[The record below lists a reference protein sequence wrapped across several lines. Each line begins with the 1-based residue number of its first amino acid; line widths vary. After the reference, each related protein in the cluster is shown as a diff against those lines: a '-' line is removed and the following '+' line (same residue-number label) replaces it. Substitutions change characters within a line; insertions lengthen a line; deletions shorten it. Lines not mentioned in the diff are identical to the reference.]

1 MLQTALATSGRA
13 DSLYEYCEDDDIFSE
28 CQRLGFTDDEMSV
41 VRLKQRDLR
50 HVKAVGTTGKRS
62 VMLSVVVA
70 LALEDGGALGELWRE
85 LRDYNLDTAFVELLR
100 CGRQTVSNGGCARSP
115 SPPAPDGEDLDIV
128 CDQIPVLGLEK
139 ASIFQEYA
147 SWLLQTAMSSSGKA
161 DSLYEYC
168 EDREVLTECNR
179 LGLSEQD
186 VGLVRLKEGN
196 LRNVRAVG
204 TSGKRSTMLALVV

>member
-1 MLQTALATSGRA
+1 MLQSALSTSGRA

-28 CQRLGFTDDEMSV
+28 CRRLGFTGDELSI

-85 LRDYNLDTAFVELLR
+85 LRDYNLDTAFVGLLR
-100 CGRQTVSNGGCARSP
+100 CGRQTVSKGGCTRSE
-115 SPPAPDGEDLDIV
+115 SPPAPDGVELEIV
-128 CDQIPVLGLEK
+128 CERIPVLGLEK

-161 DSLYEYC
+161 DALYEYC
-168 EDREVLTECNR
+168 DDREIITECNR
-179 LGLSEQD
+179 LGLGEQD
-186 VGLVRLKEGN
+186 VGLVRLKQEN
-196 LRNVRAVG
+196 LRNVKAVG